1 MANLTN
7 TLYPVKMFEYIT
19 SDVKTALGL
28 SVLHYEHGHP
38 LEIVQTIETMAA
50 DPASQAARFPLI
62 GLYQDFDELRGKKL
76 AYYEVS
82 FHLIIALNT
91 LSGYKAAERMTNN
104 FIATL
109 YPIYDQLLISI
120 AKSGYFRETNWRLIQ
135 HTKTDRMYWG
145 KNQVAN
151 DFIDAIEI
159 TNLKLNINTIT
170 SCP

>member
-7 TLYPVKMFEYIT
+7 TPYPVKMFEYIT
-19 SDVKTALGL
+19 ADVKTALGL
-28 SVLHYEHGHP
+28 SVLHYEHGHI

-50 DPASQAARFPLI
+50 DPVSQATRFPLI
-62 GLYQDFDELRGKKL
+62 ALYQDFDEMRGKKL
-76 AYYEVS
+76 ASYEAS
-82 FHLIIALNT
+82 FHLIIAINTLNT
-91 LSGYKAAERMTNN
+91 YKAAERMTNN
-104 FIATL
+104 FIQTL

-120 AKSGYFRETNWRLIQ
+120 AKSGYFRETNWRKIE

-145 KNQVAN
+145 KNGVAN

-159 TNLKLNINTIT
+159 ANLNLNINTFT